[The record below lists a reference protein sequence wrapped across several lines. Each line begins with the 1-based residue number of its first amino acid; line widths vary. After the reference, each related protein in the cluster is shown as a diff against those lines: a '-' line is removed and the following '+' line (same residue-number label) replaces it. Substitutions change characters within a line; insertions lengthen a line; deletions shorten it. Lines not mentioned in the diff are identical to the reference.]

1 MMSDLLG
8 VPAADFL
15 LEKISLRMAGES
27 WAGGMAV
34 PEVKAEIMER
44 VKACEDFMIKL
55 VKDCARGVF
64 LNVLLAGMKKDG
76 IALIVSY
83 REAEAE
89 EKIISK
95 QVSLIEKA
103 VESVRSFLLGAGAEL
118 ADVSESLQ
126 MGGAL
131 RKVIEEVFYDD
142 FLSFIPEDAGFGL
155 GILDVA
161 RNWSEIVKEY
171 TRGMEWDGSPVS
183 SEEME
188 RMLGG
193 LRRQKRGGLLI
204 DK

>member
-8 VPAADFL
+8 VPAADSL
-15 LEKISLRMAGES
+15 PEKISLCMAGES
-27 WAGGMAV
+27 WAGRMAV

-76 IALIVSY
+76 IALIESY

-126 MGGAL
+126 IGGAL

-142 FLSFIPEDAGFGL
+142 FLSFIPEGAGFGL

-193 LRRQKRGGLLI
+193 LRRQRKGEGF
-204 DK
+204 